1 MGYTFISY
9 GSNDRDIVNPIRDIL
24 VSNGIKT
31 WIAPDDI
38 PIGGNYSEVINEA
51 INEAIKYC
59 SLFVIVL
66 IKVYKT
72 TIEALKNNPLVKKRY
87 TRFCET

>member
-1 MGYTFISY
+1 MGYAFISY

-38 PIGGNYSEVINEA
+38 PIGGNYSEE